1 MKDLFIL
8 QKLRGEKMEKLT
20 YQEPKIQTNIFDV
33 MRTNGHEQII
43 FGYDKAT
50 NMKIVLAIHD
60 TTLGPSTGGTRMVDV
75 PEAKA
80 IEEALRLSYAMTYKN
95 AIIDEPFG
103 GSKAVVIGDPTK
115 DKSKEFLHAIG
126 EFIESLG
133 GAFLTGVD
141 MGLSLDDAKIIG
153 EKTKYIFNSKGCSG
167 ITTGHGVYKGIKEC
181 AKEFLG
187 NENLDGLTIAVQGLG
202 YVGGTLVELL
212 AKHNVKIIG
221 ADTDKEI
228 ANKYRKKY
236 SIEIVDPDKI
246 CQVKCDIFSPN
257 AIGEIINDESINKLN
272 CKIIA
277 GGANNQ
283 LKDEVK
289 HSKILFKKGIVHA
302 PDFVINSG
310 GVCHGMC
317 EVRGEDV
324 RNALKKT
331 DLIPGLLKQV
341 FAASKKQNIP
351 PMMVAYQM
359 AKEKIK
365 KAKKKNA

>member
-1 MKDLFIL
+1 MKIENHTYKEPIIKSNLL
-8 QKLRGEKMEKLT
+8 EVVKTNRHEKL
-20 YQEPKIQTNIFDV
+20 
-33 MRTNGHEQII
+33 I
-43 FGYDKAT
+43 FGHDKKSGL
-50 NMKIVLAIHD
+50 KIVLAIHD
-60 TTLGPSTGGTRMVDV
+60 TTLGPSTGGTRMIEISEDR
-75 PEAKA
+75 A
-80 IEEALRLSYAMTYKN
+80 IDEALRLSYAMTFKN
-95 AIIDEPFG
+95 AIIDEPYG

-115 DKSKEFLHAIG
+115 GKSKEFLHAIG

-167 ITTGHGVYKGIKEC
+167 VTTGHGVYKGIKEC
-181 AKEFLG
+181 AKEFLS

-212 AKHNVKIIG
+212 TKHNVKIIG
-221 ADTDKEI
+221 ADVDKEA
-228 ANKYRKKY
+228 ANKYKKKY
-236 SIEIVDPDKI
+236 SIEIIDPDKI
-246 CQVKCDIFSPN
+246 HQVKCDIFSPN
-257 AIGEIINDESINKLN
+257 AIGEIINDKSINELN

-331 DLIPGLLKQV
+331 DLIPGLLHQV
-341 FAASKKQNIP
+341 FKISKKQNVP
-351 PMMVAYQM
+351 PLLVAYQM
-359 AKEKIK
+359 AYDKIE
-365 KAKKKNA
+365 KKKRENEKLSKQSKKN